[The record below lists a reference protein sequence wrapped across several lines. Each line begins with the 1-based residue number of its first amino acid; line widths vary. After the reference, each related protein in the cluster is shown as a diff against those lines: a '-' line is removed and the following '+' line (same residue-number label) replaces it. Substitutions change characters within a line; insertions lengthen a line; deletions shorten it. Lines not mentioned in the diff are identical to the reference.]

1 MDELPAEL
9 KRPDGVS
16 DETVEAVGALTLALE
31 TAIRA
36 RGALYEF
43 HQLTGKGDNEV
54 ERAVK
59 MLREAGHDDVA
70 DEVEDKIFGRNVND
84 RRWTFQIVE
93 DYDSTYYEPI
103 VAIERAARERLID
116 GRRHQREA
124 EMKRDELT
132 PGSDAHGY

>member
-1 MDELPAEL
+1 MDDLPPELQ
-9 KRPDGVS
+9 RPDGVS

-31 TAIRA
+31 TVIRA

-54 ERAVK
+54 ERAVG
-59 MLREAGHDDVA
+59 MLRQAGHDELA
-70 DEVEDKIFGRNVND
+70 DTIEETIFGRNVNE

-93 DYDSTYYEPI
+93 DYDETYYEPF
-103 VAIERAARERLID
+103 VAAERAVRQRLLD

-132 PGSDAHGY
+132 RESQAHGY

>member
-1 MDELPAEL
+1 MDELPSEL

-16 DETVEAVGALTLALE
+16 DETVEAVGALRMALE
-31 TAIRA
+31 TVIRA

-54 ERAVK
+54 ERAVEL
-59 MLREAGHDDVA
+59 LRHAGHDDVA
-70 DEVEDKIFGRNVND
+70 DEVEATLFGRNVNE
-84 RRWTFQIVE
+84 RRWSFQIVE
-93 DYDSTYYEPI
+93 DYDETYYEPF
-103 VAIERAARERLID
+103 VATERAARERLLG

-132 PGSDAHGY
+132 PRSEGHGF